1 MRHHAVSTCLIRQIV
16 PGRGHFKSSDATRG
30 AIHPQAYNIC
40 KLRAGIRVRIR
51 RLRNRRDQQLASVS
65 PMEPMP
71 IQSPMQSDSLILAHT
86 TCGSAEEAEQLAA
99 RLVEEH
105 LVACAA
111 IGPSQLSIYPWQ
123 GKIEREREVP
133 LTLKTTAARFE
144 ALENRLGELHSY
156 DVPELLATQ
165 VVESG
170 HEYERWVRDWVTRQD
185 N

>member
-1 MRHHAVSTCLIRQIV
+1 M
-16 PGRGHFKSSDATRG
+16 P
-30 AIHPQAYNIC
+30 
-40 KLRAGIRVRIR
+40 
-51 RLRNRRDQQLASVS
+51 S
-65 PMEPMP
+65 PMH
-71 IQSPMQSDSLILAHT
+71 SDSLILAHT
-86 TCGSAEEAEQLAA
+86 TCGSPEEAEQLAA

-111 IGPSQLSIYPWQ
+111 IGPAQLSIYPWQ
-123 GKIEREREVP
+123 GNIEREHEIP
-133 LTLKTTAARFE
+133 LTLKTTADRFE
-144 ALENRLGELHSY
+144 ALETRLCELHSY